1 MAVAEITN
9 IVIERGTDFDATF
22 IVFNSDDSAASFS
35 GASVIAKI
43 RKHPTSPS
51 SVSFTA
57 TIDVNAG
64 SISIALTKQQTILLS
79 TGRNYYD
86 ILVTKDGKTFKIIK
100 GTAIVEES
108 ASL

>member
-1 MAVAEITN
+1 MAVAEVTN
-9 IVIERGTDFDATF
+9 IVIEKGTDFDATF
-22 IVFNSDDSAASFS
+22 IVFNSDDSAASLS

-57 TIDVNAG
+57 TIDGNAG
-64 SISIALTKQQTILLS
+64 SISISLTKQQTILLS